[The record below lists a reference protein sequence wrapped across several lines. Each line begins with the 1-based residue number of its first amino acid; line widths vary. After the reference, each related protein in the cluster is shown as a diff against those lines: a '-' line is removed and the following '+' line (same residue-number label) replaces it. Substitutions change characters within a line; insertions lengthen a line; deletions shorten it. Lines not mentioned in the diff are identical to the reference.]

1 MLDFLTGTKVFG
13 IEIYEILIWFL
24 IYGVIGWIF
33 ESSLRSIADK
43 KFVNR
48 GFLFGP
54 FIPIYAF
61 GVTGFVFLLN
71 PIYTLKPIEFTLTG
85 LPQGHQTVSFDYKYY
100 LIFIGGMI
108 ISSILEYVVHFSMEK
123 LFNQHWWDYT
133 PYKYNTK
140 GRVCF
145 SITFCWGA
153 LSIAAVHFIHP
164 LIGKNITALLPKKAG
179 VVVIIVAY
187 SALIVDWVISFVV
200 ASKKKKKMAA
210 EKAEASAQ
218 ALEETEAE
226 SEQKEG
232 V

>member
-1 MLDFLTGTKVFG
+1 MFEFLTGTKIFG
-13 IEIYEILIWFL
+13 IEIYEILLWFL
-24 IYGVIGWIF
+24 IYGIIGWIF

-61 GVTGFVFLLN
+61 GITGFVFLLN
-71 PIYTLKPIEFTLTG
+71 PLYTLPPLEFSLPF
-85 LPQGHQTVSFDYKYY
+85 LPQGHQTLSFDYKYY
-100 LIFIGGMI
+100 LIMLGGMV
-108 ISSILEYVVHFSMEK
+108 ISSVLEYVVSFSMEK
-123 LFNQHWWDYT
+123 LFNQRWWDYT

-153 LSIAAVHFIHP
+153 LSIAAVHYIHP
-164 LIGKNITALLPKKAG
+164 LIGKNITDHLPKKVG
-179 VVVIIVAY
+179 FIIILVAY
-187 SALIVDWVISFVV
+187 GILLIDIILSNIS
-200 ASKKKKKMAA
+200 ASKKKKAMD
-210 EKAEASAQ
+210 AEAAAGDED
-218 ALEETEAE
+218 ALE
-226 SEQKEG
+226 KEG

>member
-1 MLDFLTGTKVFG
+1 MFEFLTNTKIFD

-61 GVTGFVFLLN
+61 GITGFVFLLN
-71 PIYTLKPIEFTLTG
+71 PLYTLPPIHFTLAGMPQGYQEFT
-85 LPQGHQTVSFDYKYY
+85 FEYKYY
-100 LIFIGGMI
+100 LIMLGGMV

-153 LSIAAVHFIHP
+153 LSVAAVHFIHP
-164 LIGKNITALLPKKAG
+164 LIGKNISDLLPKKAG
-179 VVVIIVAY
+179 FVIILIAY
-187 SALIVDWVISFVV
+187 SLLLIDVILSNI
-200 ASKKKKKMAA
+200 AATKKKKKL
-210 EKAEASAQ
+210 EAEAAQ
-218 ALEETEAE
+218 
-226 SEQKEG
+226 SEGEVEKEIEKEKEKEG

>member
-1 MLDFLTGTKVFG
+1 MLDFLCNTKILD

-33 ESSLRSIADK
+33 ESTLRSIAEK

-71 PIYTLKPIEFTLTG
+71 PIYSLEPAKMTLSF
-85 LPQGHQTVSFDYKYY
+85 LPEGHNVISIDYKYY
-100 LIFIGGMI
+100 LMIIAGMI

-133 PYKYNTK
+133 PYKFNTR

-145 SITFCWGA
+145 SITICWGA
-153 LSIAAVHFIHP
+153 LSVAAVKFIHP
-164 LIGKNITALLPKKAG
+164 LIGKAISDNLPRKAG
-179 VVVIIVAY
+179 LVVIIAVY
-187 SALIVDWVISFVV
+187 SLLFIDIVVSNIA
-200 ASKKKKKMAA
+200 ASKKKKK
-210 EKAEASAQ
+210 
-218 ALEETEAE
+218 LEL
-226 SEQKEG
+226 EQKEEKQTEKEG

>member
-1 MLDFLTGTKVFG
+1 MFTFLTNTKIFG

-71 PIYTLKPIEFTLTG
+71 PLYTLEPLKMRLSF
-85 LPQGHQTVSFDYKYY
+85 LPAGHQIIEIDYKYY
-100 LIFIGGMI
+100 LIMIGGMI
-108 ISSILEYVVHFSMEK
+108 ISSVLEYVVSFSMEK
-123 LFNQHWWDYT
+123 LFNQRWWDYT
-133 PYKYNTK
+133 PYRYNTK

-153 LSIAAVHFIHP
+153 LSVAAVHYIHP
-164 LIGKNITALLPKKAG
+164 LIGKNISDALPKKVG
-179 VVVIIVAY
+179 FVIILVAY
-187 SALIVDWVISFVV
+187 SVLLIDIILSNIS
-200 ASKKKKKMAA
+200 ATKKKK
-210 EKAEASAQ
+210 AQ
-218 ALEETEAE
+218 DLEEEQS
-226 SEQKEG
+226 SEK
-232 V
+232 

>member
-1 MLDFLTGTKVFG
+1 MLDFLCNTKILG

-33 ESSLRSIADK
+33 ESTLRSVAEK

-61 GVTGFVFLLN
+61 GITGFVFLLN
-71 PIYTLKPIEFTLTG
+71 PLYVLKPYIMTLSF
-85 LPQGHQTVSFDYKYY
+85 LPEGHNTIAIDYKYY
-100 LIFIGGMI
+100 LMIIAGMV

-133 PYKYNTK
+133 PYKFNTR

-145 SITFCWGA
+145 SITICWGA
-153 LSIAAVHFIHP
+153 LSIAAVKFIHP
-164 LIGKNITALLPKKAG
+164 LIGKAISDSLPRKVG
-179 VVVIIVAY
+179 LVVIIAAY
-187 SALIVDWVISFVV
+187 SLLLIDTIASNIS
-200 ASKKKKKMAA
+200 ASKKKKKL
-210 EKAEASAQ
+210 
-218 ALEETEAE
+218 ALEQ
-226 SEQKEG
+226 SEQKQTEKEG

>member
-1 MLDFLTGTKVFG
+1 MFEFLVNTKIFG

-33 ESSLRSIADK
+33 ESALRSIADK

-71 PIYTLKPIEFTLTG
+71 PLYTLKPLEFTLVG
-85 LPQGHQTVSFDYKYY
+85 LPQGHQTVYFDYKYY
-100 LIFIGGMI
+100 LIMVGGMVI
-108 ISSILEYVVHFSMEK
+108 ASILEYVVSFSMEK
-123 LFNQHWWDYT
+123 LFNQRWWDYT

-153 LSIAAVHFIHP
+153 LSVAAVRFIHP
-164 LIGKNITALLPKKAG
+164 LIGKNISNLLPKKVG
-179 VVVIIVAY
+179 FVIILVAY
-187 SALIVDWVISFVV
+187 SLLFIDIILSNIA
-200 ASKKKKKMAA
+200 ATKKKKQM
-210 EKAEASAQ
+210 Q
-218 ALEETEAE
+218 AE
-226 SEQKEG
+226 SEAAVEKEG

>member
-1 MLDFLTGTKVFG
+1 MFNFLTTTKIFG
-13 IEIYEILIWFL
+13 IEIYEILLWFL

-33 ESSLRSIADK
+33 ESALRSIADK

-61 GVTGFVFLLN
+61 GITGFVFLLN
-71 PIYTLKPIEFTLTG
+71 PFYTLPPLKMQLSFLPAGQQTIEIE
-85 LPQGHQTVSFDYKYY
+85 YKYY
-100 LIFIGGMI
+100 LIMIGGMI
-108 ISSILEYVVHFSMEK
+108 ISSVLEYVVSFSMEK
-123 LFNQHWWDYT
+123 LFNQRWWDYT

-153 LSIAAVHFIHP
+153 LSVAAVRFVHP
-164 LIGKNITALLPKKAG
+164 LIGKNITDALPQKVG
-179 VVVIIVAY
+179 FVIILIAY
-187 SALIVDWVISFVV
+187 SILFIDIILSNIS
-200 ASKKKKKMAA
+200 ATKKRKKMLQEAA
-210 EKAEASAQ
+210 EEDTAVE
-218 ALEETEAE
+218 
-226 SEQKEG
+226 KEG